1 MSYSNKFYRSA
12 AEEDVSIKVY
22 SYSEN
27 TATSSLWSHLLSHH
41 TKEWVEECQHLKI
54 QLRGKE
60 GKEALAKFTGIP
72 VEQQHEVRKPFN
84 QENLLDALMN
94 FITVTDQVFYLFCC

>member
-1 MSYSNKFYRSA
+1 
-12 AEEDVSIKVY
+12 VG
-22 SYSEN
+22 
-27 TATSSLWSHLLSHH
+27 
-41 TKEWVEECQHLKI
+41 EECPTPKI

-84 QENLLDALMN
+84 QENLLECSDEFHM
-94 FITVTDQVFYLFCC
+94 VTDEVYLSFLLV